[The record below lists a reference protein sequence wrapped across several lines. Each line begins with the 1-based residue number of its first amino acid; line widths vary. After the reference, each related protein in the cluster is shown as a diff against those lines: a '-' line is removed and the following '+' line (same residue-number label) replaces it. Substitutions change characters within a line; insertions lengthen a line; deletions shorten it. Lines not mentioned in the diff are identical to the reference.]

1 MEIKSTSKITAADG
15 IKCVIYGRS
24 GTGKTYSLASAP
36 APFILSAEKGLL
48 SLRKLSVA
56 YTEINTYKELTDA
69 YMWVMQSSE
78 AKKFQTYALDSMS
91 EIAEVVLA
99 EELRKTKDPR
109 KAYGEMQQQMYNLI
123 RNFRDLK
130 GKNVVFIAKQMLI
143 EEGQLPVIQRASPIM
158 PSKALQNQLP
168 YYFDLVLHVFTPIYE
183 GKKYYA
189 VHTQSAPEW
198 DAKDRS
204 GNLDPI
210 EPADLGHIFK
220 KAAA

>member
-1 MEIKSTSKITAADG
+1 MQVRSTNQITAADG

-143 EEGQLPVIQRASPIM
+143 EEGQLPVIQRASPLM
-158 PSKALQNQLP
+158 PSKALQNATP
-168 YYFDLVLHVFTPIYE
+168 YFFDLILHMDILKHDGVNYRVLHTC
-183 GKKYYA
+183 
-189 VHTQSAPEW
+189 SSLEW

-204 GNLDPI
+204 GNLNPI
-210 EPADLGHIFK
+210 EQPDFSAIFK
-220 KAAA
+220 KCTT